1 MMVEIAKF
9 IVVTHYVHNLKQ
21 TPNEKDAWLYSSMFW
36 GGFVKIIQP
45 LNISPDSFLPIP
57 IRIFNAAAFD
67 LSGVD
72 VTG

>member
-36 GGFVKIIQP
+36 GGFVKII
-45 LNISPDSFLPIP
+45 
-57 IRIFNAAAFD
+57 
-67 LSGVD
+67 
-72 VTG
+72 